1 MVFEQLQQMALAVE
15 QSWCA
20 AWASLAA
27 VPTHPATIVDDT
39 PEFLRVYTPGIDE
52 TLLNLVMRYT
62 TPASVPVTAGDIE
75 RVIEPFR
82 LHHLLPQ
89 WWLLLGTEPT
99 GLREALRALG
109 MRSWGGSTAM
119 ACSLLEAEPGY
130 PPPARAI
137 ELGRVSTA
145 KEGLEALAVISDVF
159 YIPPAPMRRWSL
171 DNPAF
176 GVYIARWQGRVVAAL
191 ATMVTGETV
200 GVYHVATLTGARR
213 RGIAGN
219 LVLYALREARA
230 SGCTLATL
238 TATPEARHLYEQL
251 GFRACG
257 VIEQWM
263 PGYRLTMELTG
274 QTAGFGM

>member
-1 MVFEQLQQMALAVE
+1 MVFEQLQQMAQAVE

-27 VPTHPATIVDDT
+27 VPSLLATIVDDT

-62 TPASVPVTAGDIE
+62 APGPVASADIE
-75 RVIEPFR
+75 RVFAPFR

-89 WWLLLGTEPT
+89 WWLLLGTEPA

-109 MRSWGGSTAM
+109 MRNWGGSTAM
-119 ACSLLEAEPGY
+119 ACSLLEAEPSY
-130 PPPARAI
+130 PPPARTL

-145 KEGLEALAVISDVF
+145 KEGLDALAVICDVF

-171 DNPAF
+171 DNPTF
-176 GVYIARWQGRVVAAL
+176 GVYFARWQGRVVAAL
-191 ATMVTGETV
+191 ATMVTGEAV

-230 SGCTLATL
+230 AGCTLATL

-263 PGYRLTMELTG
+263 PGYRLTAELTG
-274 QTAGFGM
+274 QATGFGMWK